1 MAERNDQ
8 GFKNIVL
15 TLQHRGF
22 FYYTL
27 GSLTS
32 QIGSWTYRVAA
43 GWLMWELTYSPT
55 WLGILGFAN
64 QFSAVISPVA
74 GALAD
79 RMDRL
84 MLTRVS
90 QFLLFLQ
97 GLALAAMTYAGLT
110 TPLSLALL
118 ALIQG
123 VLQSIDQPARYSLYP
138 TLIAPE
144 NLTTA
149 VALDSITFNTARLVG
164 PVIAGYLIV
173 NQGIELAFVVNAAS
187 FAVFCLCLCIVKAP
201 PMPSKP
207 GRKSDLMG
215 DMRDG
220 IRYGLRHPGIGPTL
234 LLLTMSTVLAMPLQ
248 HLLPGYSSEVFGM
261 GAVGFS
267 WLTACM
273 GLGAMIGAFWLARKG
288 SHFGLTA
295 VLVRTFL
302 VAGLSM
308 FLLTATDIFYV
319 GLVAVAF
326 AGSCSTLSRGTSQT
340 LIQNAVDGAM
350 RGRVISIFGMIFRVG
365 PAIGALVMGAT
376 AEAFGFQVPLITA
389 GVLLILAW
397 WWANRQAP
405 AMAAVLEVDAKDRL
419 H

>member
-1 MAERNDQ
+1 MADRNDQ
-8 GFKNIVL
+8 GFKNILL
-15 TLQHRGF
+15 TLRHRGF

-27 GSLTS
+27 GSLMS

-64 QFSAVISPVA
+64 QFSAILSPLA
-74 GALAD
+74 GVLAD

-84 MLTRVS
+84 TLTRIS

-97 GLALAAMTYAGLT
+97 GLVLTAMTYAGMT

-123 VLQSIDQPARYSLYP
+123 ILQSVDQPARYSLYP

-164 PVIAGYLIV
+164 PVIAGFVIV
-173 NQGIELAFVVNAAS
+173 YQGTELAFAINAVT
-187 FAVFCLCLCIVKAP
+187 FAAFCACLCIVKAP
-201 PMPSKP
+201 PAPPKP
-207 GRKSDLMG
+207 ARKSDMMS
-215 DMRDG
+215 DMREG
-220 IRYGLRHPGIGPTL
+220 IGYGLRHPGIGPTL

-261 GAVGFS
+261 GAVGLS
-267 WLTACM
+267 WLTSFM

-319 GLVAVAF
+319 GLIAMAF

-350 RGRVISIFGMIFRVG
+350 RGRVISLFGMIFRVG
-365 PAIGALVMGAT
+365 PAIGALVMGMA
-376 AEAFGFQVPLITA
+376 AEAFGFRAPLIAA
-389 GVLLILAW
+389 GILLLIAW
-397 WWANRQAP
+397 WWAARQAP
-405 AMAAVLEVDAKDRL
+405 AMVAVLEVEAKDRL